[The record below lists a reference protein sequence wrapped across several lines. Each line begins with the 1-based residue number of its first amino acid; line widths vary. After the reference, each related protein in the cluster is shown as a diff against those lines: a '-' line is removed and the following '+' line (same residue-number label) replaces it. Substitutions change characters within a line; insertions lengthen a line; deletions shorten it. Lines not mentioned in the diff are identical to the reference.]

1 MPKNPEHE
9 GSPRLMTVTEIAA
22 EHGVSRQTIHSY
34 RRAGVFPSPVEG
46 EGSTRLRFREN
57 EVAAFFKAN
66 PKQPR
71 KKRTFP
77 PRQQGENV
85 STTVDPRI
93 AILSALNDPP
103 YNGVAEKRCVPWA
116 EAVKMLDTYRAGV
129 LHGAADDIEQMRIG
143 AEEPNHDDRVRGYNE
158 ALDHVI
164 AELRRKADEREASD
178 G

>member
-22 EHGVSRQTIHSY
+22 EHGVSRQTIHTY

-77 PRQQGENV
+77 PDQPGEPV
-85 STTVDPRI
+85 SDSKTVTIQTPMPDSRARALAALVHREGGHLEI
-93 AILSALNDPP
+93 TLDELLSAPDRLIVSSTEGGSIILRDP
-103 YNGVAEKRCVPWA
+103 
-116 EAVKMLDTYRAGV
+116 
-129 LHGAADDIEQMRIG
+129 AAHERDGRG
-143 AEEPNHDDRVRGYNE
+143 PNP
-158 ALDHVI
+158 
-164 AELRRKADEREASD
+164 EASD